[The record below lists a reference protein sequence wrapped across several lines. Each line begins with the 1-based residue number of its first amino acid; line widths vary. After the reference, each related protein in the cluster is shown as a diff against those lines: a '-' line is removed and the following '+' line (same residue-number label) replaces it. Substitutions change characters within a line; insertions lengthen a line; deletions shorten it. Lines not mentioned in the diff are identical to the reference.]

1 MKSKE
6 KALAV
11 YNEQFKGICRNFE
24 HKSTNSKHPENKN
37 ESMTNNDSG
46 ENERISQNF
55 LGNGSTVV
63 RQDLKETIKK
73 NFMEALIEISS
84 HWIRKR
90 AMTSFC
96 AQKVRPIA
104 QIQKKRRM

>member
-1 MKSKE
+1 
-6 KALAV
+6 
-11 YNEQFKGICRNFE
+11 
-24 HKSTNSKHPENKN
+24 
-37 ESMTNNDSG
+37 MTNNDSG

-63 RQDLKETIKK
+63 RQDMRKTFEW

-104 QIQKKRRM
+104 QIQNKRRMRVFLTLLKKLGLRSCLQPIKLV